1 MHRLSEDR
9 GGHSLRKQDF
19 SLIERK
25 RRERA
30 RKQVVTPVKTG
41 VQRIKNKLKRLD
53 SGFRRNDGKNPFVNS
68 CETVKVPSK
77 KAQIKVTD
85 LSRFLV
91 YILAHRPDEFGLVP
105 DPAGFVPIKDL
116 LRAVHEEPGWGY
128 VREGH
133 LREVLLGRDRALF
146 VREED
151 RLRSA
156 EKRWQLDLQ
165 TPSQNT
171 PKILLIAIRRKAHGH
186 VMEKGL
192 FSDRPLVLSP
202 DRDMAQRIG
211 QRRDHKPIMLEVLT
225 GPARQQGVLFHA
237 FGVLYLAKEIPPE
250 FISGPPVPEEI
261 PELQPAGKAKPAPQP
276 TAFSGGTFVLEAH
289 RDPDPS
295 RRRDGRKP
303 RGWKEDSRKMRRNK
317 G

>member
-1 MHRLSEDR
+1 LH
-9 GGHSLRKQDF
+9 
-19 SLIERK
+19 
-25 RRERA
+25 
-30 RKQVVTPVKTG
+30 
-41 VQRIKNKLKRLD
+41 
-53 SGFRRNDGKNPFVNS
+53 
-68 CETVKVPSK
+68 K

-85 LSRFLV
+85 LSRFLI

-105 DPAGFVPIKDL
+105 DPAGFIPIKDL
-116 LRAVHEEPGWGY
+116 LRAVHEEPGWGH

-133 LREVLLGRDRALF
+133 IREVLLGKDRTLF

-151 RLRSA
+151 RLGA
-156 EKRWQLDLQ
+156 VEKRWQWDLQ
-165 TPSQNT
+165 TPSENT
-171 PKILLIAIRRKAHGH
+171 PKILFIAIRRKAHLP

-202 DRDMAQRIG
+202 DRDMALRIG
-211 QRRDHKPIMLEVLT
+211 QRRDQKPIMLEVLT

-237 FGVLYLAKEIPPE
+237 FGDLYLAREIPPE

-261 PELQPAGKAKPAPQP
+261 REPQPLKKEKPLRQPAIL
-276 TAFSGGTFVLEAH
+276 SGGTFVLDVQ
-289 RDPDPS
+289 RDPDLS